1 MQEWRE
7 PRFGQPEPTIGELFN
22 DLARETKILLR
33 QEVQLAKIEMRHTVK
48 HAGKGAGMIAAGG
61 VLGFVGVMCITAMFI
76 ALLSTVMAVWVASLI
91 VGVVV
96 LVVAAIL
103 ARSGMNEIRKTEV
116 PPKEMVESVREDAIW
131 LTKRR

>member
-33 QEVQLAKIEMRHTVK
+33 QEVQLAKIELRHTVK
-48 HAGKGAGMIAAGG
+48 HAGKGAGMVAVGG

-96 LVVAAIL
+96 LGVAAML
-103 ARSGMNEIRKTEV
+103 ARSGLNEIRKSEV

>member
-7 PRFGQPEPTIGELFN
+7 PRFGQPEPSIGELFN
-22 DLARETKILLR
+22 DLARETKVLLR
-33 QEVQLAKIEMRHTVK
+33 QEVELAKIELRHTVK

-61 VLGFVGVMCITAMFI
+61 ILGFVGVLCVTAMLI

-91 VGVVV
+91 VGIVV
-96 LVVAAIL
+96 LAAAAIL
-103 ARSGMNEIRKTEV
+103 ARSGMNEIRKSEV
-116 PPKEMVESVREDAIW
+116 PPKEMVESVREDALW

>member
-1 MQEWRE
+1 MQELRGQ
-7 PRFGQPEPTIGELFN
+7 RFGQPEPTLGELFN

-61 VLGFVGVMCITAMFI
+61 VLGFVGVMCIAAMVI

-96 LVVAAIL
+96 LAVAAML
-103 ARSGMNEIRKTEV
+103 AKSGFNEIRKSEG